1 MKKLSLAIATASIL
15 AVTGAQASERTFGQ
29 IYVECGLGGMIGS
42 AVEEKTTS
50 QVLAIVTN
58 VTWDLGTTAISSNIT
73 SPATCQN
80 TEVKTAAFILETYPK
95 LEADL
100 AKGEGQHLTALLNV
114 AGCDAKSHAQVTQGL
129 RADLAASVSVESYA
143 TQTRFEQAEVLHGQL
158 SQRAAGSCSI

>member
-1 MKKLSLAIATASIL
+1 MKKLGLAIATASIL
-15 AVTGAQASERTFGQ
+15 AVTGAQANDRTFGE

-42 AVEEKTTS
+42 TVQDKSTS
-50 QVLAIVTN
+50 QILAIVTN

-73 SPATCQN
+73 SPGTCQN
-80 TEVKTAAFILETYPK
+80 TQVKTAALIFETYPQ

-100 AKGEGQHLTALLNV
+100 AKGEGPHLTALLNV
-114 AGCDAKSHAQVTQGL
+114 AGCDAKSHAQVVQGL
-129 RADLAASVSVESYA
+129 RADLAASASAETYA